1 MYGVSMGGNTSG
13 LAVAARPQRS
23 DGSPLFDYWF
33 DIEGATN
40 VIETYLE
47 ARLVAGPPLSNQ
59 TGQTAVKEIEEEMG
73 GTLEAKPAVYRDHAV
88 VTRAADIKA
97 SGIKGV
103 VMAHGADDGTVP
115 YNQSPEMFATL
126 VEQRLPTDFFT
137 VLRHGSAPSG
147 NTLEDTFTVSSRIP
161 GYNSPLTGHGDENDP
176 TQPVIRT
183 GLERLAALFDGQ
195 APSCF
200 RAFLVDDGS
209 VLPDPAQLDLPP
221 CEG

>member
-13 LAVAARPQRS
+13 LAVASRPKRV

-33 DIEGATN
+33 DVEGATN

-47 ARLVAGPPLSNQ
+47 ARVVAGPPLSNQ

-73 GTLEAKPAVYRDHAV
+73 GTLEARPGIYAEHAV

-97 SGIKGV
+97 SGIRGV
-103 VMAHGADDGTVP
+103 VMVHGADDGTVP
-115 YNQSPEMFATL
+115 YNQSPEMFTTL
-126 VEQRLPTDFFT
+126 LAQRLPMDFFT
-137 VLRHGSAPSG
+137 VARHGSAPSG
-147 NTLEDTFTVSSRIP
+147 NTLEDTLTITSRIA

-183 GLERLAALFDGQ
+183 GLERLAALFEGQ

-200 RAFLVDDGS
+200 RAFLVDDTA
-209 VLPDPAQLDLPP
+209 VLPDPSYAGLPG
-221 CEG
+221 CA